1 MTPQA
6 EKSTVVKSLA
16 GAIHEKLVV
25 PTEQRFQQTE
35 LRLTQLER
43 RFWIFCGGLAAT
55 VVLALVLAV
64 YGLFK

>member
-6 EKSTVVKSLA
+6 EKSTVAKSLA
-16 GAIHEKLVV
+16 GAIQEKLVV

>member
-16 GAIHEKLVV
+16 GAIQEKLVV